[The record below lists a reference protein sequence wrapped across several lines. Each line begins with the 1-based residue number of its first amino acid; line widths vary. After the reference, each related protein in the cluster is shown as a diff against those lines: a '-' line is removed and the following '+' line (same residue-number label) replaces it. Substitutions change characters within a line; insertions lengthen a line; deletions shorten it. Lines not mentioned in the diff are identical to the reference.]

1 MTTKGKRK
9 KTTTT
14 TEAPPLVY
22 FPDGDKGEC
31 GDFGDPGFNTYG
43 FVGFL
48 LGVVNIVSQVSKP
61 PGNNAGQENSNTVS
75 IPPGM
80 GGRKKRELE
89 DEVEREWRE
98 RHRQQLEEEVLVA
111 DVALLFLKT
120 YWTLSKGPVECA
132 ERVVCEVN
140 KEVVR
145 LDTARES
152 DESLVLAE
160 VFAEIFTSA
169 LESWSPAATS
179 PTPSLSSAGDHG
191 RSEGDCLALSP
202 QCSKDSWDKIRSFSQ
217 EELSL
222 DLSFLKEGERDLF
235 QHVSNNVEFSKLGL
249 PDIATV
255 VSLLT
260 DEV

>member
-48 LGVVNIVSQVSKP
+48 LGVVNIVR
-61 PGNNAGQENSNTVS
+61 
-75 IPPGM
+75 
-80 GGRKKRELE
+80 GRKKRELE